1 MKSPKAFSLS
11 LKNQNKPGFSLTAR
25 PLLPISQSRKRI
37 LYSGDSRMGIQNW
50 SEEVILVNLAT
61 EPDMGDELQTVID
74 LVVEDKTQNVVVDFI
89 DTDIITSSSIAK
101 LLKLRKVLHDNGR
114 TLVFSS
120 VKPKTRSIF
129 NVTGLESVFDFIDDQ
144 FIALASLQL
153 VN

>member
-1 MKSPKAFSLS
+1 
-11 LKNQNKPGFSLTAR
+11 
-25 PLLPISQSRKRI
+25 
-37 LYSGDSRMGIQNW
+37 MGIQNW

-74 LVVEDKTQNVVVDFI
+74 LLEEDTARDVVVDFM

-120 VKPKTRSIF
+120 VRPKTRSIF
-129 NVTGLESVFDFIDDQ
+129 SVTGLESVFDFMDDQ